1 MGSLAILGAG
11 GQGRVVGD
19 CAQALGWEQ
28 IAFFDDFSGAGLALP
43 WPVAG
48 STDDLLVRWG
58 EFDGVVV
65 AIGSNAARE
74 AWRGRLQAVGASLE
88 TLVHPRAWVS
98 PHTRIGAGTV
108 ILAGA
113 VINFGSTLGE
123 ACIINTGATVDHD
136 CHLGNGVHV
145 SPGAHLGGGV
155 RVGENSWIGLG
166 AAVREGMVIG
176 AGVRIGAGA
185 VVVKPVPDNQTHVG
199 NPARLLE
206 SSPNA

>member
-1 MGSLAILGAG
+1 MRSLAILGAG

-19 CAQALGWEQ
+19 CAETLGWER
-28 IAFFDDFSGAGLALP
+28 IAFFDDYSGADLALP
-43 WPVAG
+43 WPVVG
-48 STDDLLVRWG
+48 SSEDLLARWSD
-58 EFDGVVV
+58 FDGVVV
-65 AIGSNAARE
+65 AIGANVVRHTWRE
-74 AWRGRLQAVGASLE
+74 RLQEVGASLVS
-88 TLVHPRAWVS
+88 LVHPRAWIS
-98 PHTRIGAGTV
+98 THSQIGAGTV
-108 ILAGA
+108 VLAGA
-113 VINFGSTLGE
+113 VVNIGSTLGE

-166 AAVREGMVIG
+166 AAVREGIIIG

-185 VVVKPVPDNQTHVG
+185 VVVKPVPDNETHVG

-206 SSPNA
+206 SPLNA

>member
-1 MGSLAILGAG
+1 MRSLAILGAG
-11 GQGRVVGD
+11 GQGRVVAD
-19 CAQALGWEQ
+19 CAEMLGWER
-28 IAFFDDFSGAGLALP
+28 IAFFDDYSAAGLGLP

-48 STDDLLVRWG
+48 PSDDLLARWSD
-58 EFDGVVV
+58 FDGVVV
-65 AIGSNAARE
+65 AIGSNLARL
-74 AWRGRLQAVGASLE
+74 AWRDRLQNAGASLV

-98 PHTRIGAGTV
+98 THSQLGAGTV
-108 ILAGA
+108 VLAGA
-113 VINFGSTLGE
+113 VVNIGSTLGQ

-136 CHLGNGVHV
+136 CHLGDGVHV

-166 AAVREGMVIG
+166 AAVREGIVIG

-185 VVVKPVPDNQTHVG
+185 VVVKPVPDNQTQVG

-206 SSPNA
+206 SPPHA